1 VTHKIKRDRYFW
13 TVALQTVCV
22 NIFLGS
28 FGPSQ
33 PLLRADQG
41 TSLTIA
47 GLHGTALGLA
57 SILAG
62 LANPHLA
69 HRFGRPVTAWIGIGF
84 FSIGLV
90 AFVASPT
97 VLFSIPAALLAG
109 FGVSITINNA
119 ITAITTHY
127 NEMSP
132 MALTQANAIASC
144 GYVSGTLV
152 VGSIANNF
160 RDMWRFGMLIAL
172 PLAAFLFLV
181 MRDKSTEEHTPH
193 EDGSQSG
200 KLSRTFWISW
210 IGYVACIASEFAISF
225 WAAALIIN
233 RTDASPAISTLTV
246 AALGSGMAL
255 GRWYGGRILKHWK
268 LDTQLSIFIGVQAIG
283 FAILWFSHNLQL
295 SFLGV
300 LIAGIGISNQFA
312 LASLRMIDFSENR
325 PDLAIG
331 RSSMAAG
338 IAIGGSPFLLG
349 VLGDAFG
356 ISRAYMMVP
365 ILISI
370 AYIVVK
376 VAPSHVPQKVLEEN
390 EI

>member
-1 VTHKIKRDRYFW
+1 MTHKIKRDRYFW

-28 FGPSQ
+28 FGPTQ

-41 TSLTIA
+41 TSLTVA
-47 GLHGTALGLA
+47 GLHGTAMGLA

-69 HRFGRPVTAWIGIGF
+69 HRFGRPVTAWIGLGF
-84 FSIGLV
+84 FSIGLI
-90 AFVASPT
+90 AFVASPS
-97 VLFSIPAALLAG
+97 VFFSIPAALLAG

-127 NEMSP
+127 HELSP

-144 GYVSGTLV
+144 GYVSGTLI
-152 VGSIANNF
+152 VGTIANNY
-160 RDMWRFGMLIAL
+160 RDLWRLGMLTAL
-172 PLAAFLFLV
+172 PLAAFLFFV
-181 MRDKSTEEHTPH
+181 MRDKSTEIHVPH
-193 EDGSQSG
+193 EDGSQTG
-200 KLSRTFWISW
+200 TLSREFWISW
-210 IGYVACIASEFAISF
+210 VGYVACIASEFAISF

-233 RTDASPAISTLTV
+233 RTGATPAISTLTV
-246 AALGSGMAL
+246 AALGTGMAL
-255 GRWYGGRILKHWK
+255 GRWYGGRILKHWH
-268 LDTQLSIFIGVQAIG
+268 LDTQLSIFIGLQAVG
-283 FAILWFSHNLQL
+283 FTIVWFSHNLQL

-300 LIAGIGISNQFA
+300 LIAGLGISNQFA
-312 LASLRMIDFSENR
+312 LASLRMIGFSDNR

-349 VLGDAFG
+349 VLGDLFG
-356 ISRAYMMVP
+356 ISRGYLMVP
-365 ILISI
+365 VLMMI
-370 AYIVVK
+370 AYLIVKLTPSK
-376 VAPSHVPQKVLEEN
+376 VSQKVLEDN
-390 EI
+390 EL